1 MNNIVKINVLI
12 IVLIFLKLYFII
24 KSSKNI
30 LSIVISV
37 LMIKGMLNRRLR
49 VIVLLIIL
57 VIFVVIIVSFV
68 MI

>member
-24 KSSKNI
+24 NSSKNI
-30 LSIVISV
+30 LSIVINV